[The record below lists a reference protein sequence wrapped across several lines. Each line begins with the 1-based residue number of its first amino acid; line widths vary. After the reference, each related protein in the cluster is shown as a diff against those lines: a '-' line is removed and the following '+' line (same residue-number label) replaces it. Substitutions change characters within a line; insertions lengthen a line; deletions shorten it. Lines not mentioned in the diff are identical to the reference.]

1 MFTGYTGRAQELAV
15 AGPLATWLA
24 EKTIWFFSDSLLT
37 CETRKVTNCY
47 FLGRDKSS
55 AGILVSILLSSR

>member
-24 EKTIWFFSDSLLT
+24 EKTIWFFSDIQFT
-37 CETRKVTNCY
+37 KM
-47 FLGRDKSS
+47 
-55 AGILVSILLSSR
+55 